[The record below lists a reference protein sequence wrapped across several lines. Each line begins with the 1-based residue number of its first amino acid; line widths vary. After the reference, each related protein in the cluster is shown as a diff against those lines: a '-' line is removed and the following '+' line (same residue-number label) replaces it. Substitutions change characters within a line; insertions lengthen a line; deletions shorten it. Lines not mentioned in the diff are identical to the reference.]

1 MNGVINV
8 NKPLGMTSHDV
19 VYRLRKLLS
28 IKKIGHTGTLDP
40 DASGVLPM
48 CIGRATKVADM
59 LTAQDKQ
66 YIAEVTL
73 GFATD
78 TLDKSGV
85 ITETAEVNVSEAD
98 IKSAVGNFV
107 GDIEQIPPM
116 YSAIKVDGKKLYEL
130 AREGKE
136 IERAS
141 RSVRID
147 SIEILDIDLDNNKF
161 TMRVDCSK
169 GTYIRTLCDDIGRRL
184 GCFAHMSALERTRSG
199 RFDITEAYT
208 LEEIETLYN
217 NGDLSFFVP
226 VDKVFEEYPSLV
238 LTARKAHKMCNGTQ
252 VSVQGISE
260 GTVYRVYDERGN
272 FLTISQAENGL
283 LKILKT
289 FYQTIEAGGGIGAD
303 ISQ

>member
-8 NKPLGMTSHDV
+8 NKPLGVTSHDV
-19 VYRLRKLLS
+19 VYRLRKMLS

-73 GFATD
+73 GSATD

-85 ITETAEVNVSEAD
+85 VTETADVNVSNED
-98 IKSAVGNFV
+98 IKAVVHEFI

-116 YSAIKVDGKKLYEL
+116 YSAIKIDGKKLYEL

-136 IERAS
+136 VERAS
-141 RSVRID
+141 RKVRIYN
-147 SIEILDIDLDNNKF
+147 IEILEIDLENKRF
-161 TMRVDCSK
+161 TMKVDCSK

-184 GCFAHMSALERTRSG
+184 GCFAHMSALKRTKSG
-199 RFDITEAYT
+199 RFDISKAYT
-208 LEEIETLYN
+208 LEKIEEMYLC
-217 NGDLSFFVP
+217 GDLSFFVP
-226 VDKVFEEYPSLV
+226 VDVVFEEYPRLIIN
-238 LTARKAHKMCNGTQ
+238 ARKAHKMCNGTR
-252 VSVQGISE
+252 VAVQGIDE
-260 GTVYRVYDERGN
+260 GEVYRVYDESGN

-289 FYQTIEAGGGIGAD
+289 FYQTIGQNDSET
-303 ISQ
+303 